1 MRKLSQEGKAMTH
14 ANLVHAAT
22 DLISEMNGQE
32 QWLNRYDAALASSN
46 DQDLAELVSQLGGAL
61 HSRFPLAA

>member
-1 MRKLSQEGKAMTH
+1 MTH

-46 DQDLAELVSQLGGAL
+46 DQDLAELVSQLGEVL
-61 HSRFPLAA
+61 HSRFAVAA